1 MYNSNRITTK
11 EIYDILVEKK
21 ATTFY
26 AGNIKLKIKFSKDE
40 CLTAYLGEN
49 RVAYISN
56 RGSYNSRKV
65 STIIDNEYNNYF
77 VFGYGISDKKMRNK
91 GIMTAFVCHIHNIL
105 DSCFNPYISVIET
118 ITTASECVASKSG
131 FVLYDDSREPVFV
144 RSKKLFAPQKS
155 LEYRAITG
163 NADMFSDKLYRSITR
178 ISYVKY
184 EFMKDSFYYISI
196 NAEKDNGKFFKD
208 TYNEA
213 VQKIFEK
220 YGKFYMFF
228 RCGGYDKYFSN
239 KNKFSFY
246 REARKAGFEKVPEDF
261 YRNKSDIE
269 YHFAIYKLIDSGSLI

>member
-1 MYNSNRITTK
+1 M
-11 EIYDILVEKK
+11 
-21 ATTFY
+21 
-26 AGNIKLKIKFSKDE
+26 
-40 CLTAYLGEN
+40 C
-49 RVAYISN
+49 
-56 RGSYNSRKV
+56 
-65 STIIDNEYNNYF
+65 
-77 VFGYGISDKKMRNK
+77 
-91 GIMTAFVCHIHNIL
+91 
-105 DSCFNPYISVIET
+105 SV
-118 ITTASECVASKSG
+118 KSG

-220 YGKFYMFF
+220 YGEIIALYIDGKTV
-228 RCGGYDKYFSN
+228 FSN
-239 KNKFSFY
+239 STEIIVEEKSTQNLDVSYINFCSYTDLFCNQRYIDYVALICVKI
-246 REARKAGFEKVPEDF
+246 RKYGDEEK
-261 YRNKSDIE
+261 
-269 YHFAIYKLIDSGSLI
+269 H

>member
-1 MYNSNRITTK
+1 MYNRITTE

-21 ATTFY
+21 ETTFY
-26 AGNIKLKIKFSKDE
+26 AGNIKLEIKFSKDE

-49 RVAYISN
+49 CVAYISN
-56 RGSYNSRKV
+56 RGGYNSHKV
-65 STIIDNEYNNYF
+65 RTIIDNEYNNYF
-77 VFGYGISDKKMRNK
+77 VFGYGILDKKMRNK

-118 ITTASECVASKSG
+118 ISTASECVASKSG
-131 FVLYDDSREPVFV
+131 FVLYDDFRDPVFV
-144 RSKKLFAPQKS
+144 KSKELFAPQKS
-155 LEYRAITG
+155 LKHKSING
-163 NADMFSDKLYRSITR
+163 SADALSDNLCCSITR

-184 EFMKDSFYYISI
+184 EFMKDSFYYIFI

-228 RCGGYDKYFSN
+228 RCGGYDEYFSN

-261 YRNKSDIE
+261 YRDKSDIE
-269 YHFAIYKLIDSGSLI
+269 YHFAIYKLIDSGVLI